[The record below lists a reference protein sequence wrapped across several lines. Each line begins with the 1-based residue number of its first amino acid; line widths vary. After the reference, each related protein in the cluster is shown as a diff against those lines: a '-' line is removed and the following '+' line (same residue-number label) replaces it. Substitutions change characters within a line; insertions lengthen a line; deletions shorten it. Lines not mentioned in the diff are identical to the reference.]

1 MLAVLAPL
9 SLLAFAVVAA
19 TAGPRLLLRA
29 RWVQRAPGWGVL
41 AWQGLAGSVVV
52 AVALLGV
59 TLAVPL
65 PPVAAGLS
73 WLTGIPTTTVVA
85 HYLTPAGP
93 EVAALAGLAV
103 LALAVR
109 LTWLATT
116 AVLGTVRARRD
127 QHDALRLLGHDHA
140 DGYVVL
146 DHPVPLVYCLPGLHP
161 RIVVT
166 TAARDALTP
175 HELTQVLAHERRHLG
190 SRHDVALTVAGV
202 LRRAFAPVPLLR
214 TLLATAQEQVA
225 VLVEM
230 QADDAARDPRG
241 LARALVALACG
252 APAPAPHPGLAAGD
266 VAALARVRRL
276 TGDDAGW
283 SHPRSAAVGSATA
296 AVLAVPVV
304 LAAAPLIEMVL
315 SGCRA
320 MLT

>member
-1 MLAVLAPL
+1 MLAPL
-9 SLLAFAVVAA
+9 SLLAFAVLAA

-29 RWVQRAPGWGVL
+29 RWVHRAPGWGVL

-73 WLTGIPTTTVVA
+73 RLTGIPTTTVVA
-85 HYLTPAGP
+85 HYLPPAGP
-93 EVAALAGLAV
+93 EVAALAALACLGLALR
-103 LALAVR
+103 LAWLAV
-109 LTWLATT
+109 A
-116 AVLGTVRARRD
+116 AVLGTVRARRG
-127 QHDALRLLGHDHA
+127 QHDGLRLLGREHP

-146 DHPVPLVYCLPGLHP
+146 DHATPLVYCLPGRHP

-166 TAARDALTP
+166 SAARAALTP
-175 HELTQVLAHERRHLG
+175 HELAQVLDHERRHLS
-190 SRHDVALTVAGV
+190 SRHDLALAVGGV

-214 TLLATAQEQVA
+214 TLLATAHEQVA

-252 APAPAPHPGLAAGD
+252 APAAPPSGLAAGD

-276 TGDDAGW
+276 TGGAAGW
-283 SHPRSAAVGSATA
+283 SHPRSAAVGSGTA

-315 SGCRA
+315 IGCRA
-320 MLT
+320 MLA